1 MIKLLFHD
9 ELSAFTE
16 KVTYYIPSCFL
27 GSNADVP
34 SCNNSTTGQGKNK
47 QIKLSIPPP
56 S

>member
-1 MIKLLFHD
+1 MIKSLFHD
-9 ELSAFTE
+9 ELSAFAE
-16 KVTYYIPSCFL
+16 IVTYYSPSCFL

-34 SCNNSTTGQGKNK
+34 YCNNSTTGQEKNK